1 MFDYEGSL
9 QIDGIEAS
17 KYTRESLHKYTTVT
31 PQNFCQFPLTIKD
44 NIGVG
49 LVEVIDDLPA
59 IREAARKGGA
69 EEVLK
74 IHGLNGM
81 LGSAGVPGSFIPRMA
96 IPEEDRDG
104 QKSEEEKEDEKG
116 EEKDGKQEQAESKKS
131 SKASEEPKS
140 PHKKPKEVFSSD
152 PRPPPSPGYQTS
164 ITLSGGEAQ
173 RVALA
178 RSFMRA
184 DEAALVVFESVM
196 PLLPMRVLIRFNTFL
211 KQRTVRIPRRPR
223 RARTLPAD
231 PSSLPPRVRQQYQ
244 VRIFLYFD
252 CLHLCLSDPASSLF
266 RTTVYISHRFSTVRR
281 ADKIAVVE
289 DGTITEHGSH
299 AELMAL
305 NGRYAEFFT
314 LQAQAFSN

>member
-49 LVEVIDDLPA
+49 LVEMIDDLPA

-81 LGSAGVPGSFIPRMA
+81 LGSAGVPGSFIPRVA
-96 IPEEDRDG
+96 IPEEDG
-104 QKSEEEKEDEKG
+104 EEQKPEEEKEDVKG
-116 EEKDGKQEQAESKKS
+116 EEKNGEQEQAEEEKS
-131 SKASEEPKS
+131 SKESQVPKS
-140 PHKKPKEVFSSD
+140 PQKKEFFSGD
-152 PRPPPSPGYQTS
+152 PRSPPPGYQAS

-184 DEAALVVFESVM
+184 DEATLVVFESVM
-196 PLLPMRVLIRFNTFL
+196 PPPPIRELTGLNTFFI
-211 KQRTVRIPRRPR
+211 Q
-223 RARTLPAD
+223 
-231 PSSLPPRVRQQYQ
+231 
-244 VRIFLYFD
+244 
-252 CLHLCLSDPASSLF
+252 
-266 RTTVYISHRFSTVRR
+266 
-281 ADKIAVVE
+281 
-289 DGTITEHGSH
+289 
-299 AELMAL
+299 
-305 NGRYAEFFT
+305 
-314 LQAQAFSN
+314 

>member
-49 LVEVIDDLPA
+49 LVEMIDDLPA

-81 LGSAGVPGSFIPRMA
+81 LGSAGVPGSFIPRVA
-96 IPEEDRDG
+96 IPEEDG
-104 QKSEEEKEDEKG
+104 EEQKPEEEKEDVKG
-116 EEKDGKQEQAESKKS
+116 EEKKSGKQEEVEVKKS
-131 SKASEEPKS
+131 STESQEPKS
-140 PHKKPKEVFSSD
+140 PQKKEFFSSD
-152 PRPPPSPGYQTS
+152 PRVPPPGYQAS

-184 DEAALVVFESVM
+184 DEATLVVFESVV
-196 PLLPMRVLIRFNTFL
+196 PPPPIRKLPELNTFL
-211 KQRTVRIPRRPR
+211 I
-223 RARTLPAD
+223 
-231 PSSLPPRVRQQYQ
+231 
-244 VRIFLYFD
+244 
-252 CLHLCLSDPASSLF
+252 
-266 RTTVYISHRFSTVRR
+266 
-281 ADKIAVVE
+281 
-289 DGTITEHGSH
+289 
-299 AELMAL
+299 
-305 NGRYAEFFT
+305 
-314 LQAQAFSN
+314 